1 MICVPKFA
9 EKVTNEKNTTEDW
22 GMIMHICDR
31 VISSKDGSKDCLRS
45 IIKRLNHQDP
55 HVVMQAIVVSN
66 RKNCFILPSSGFTS
80 KHFTTHFRYWT
91 PV

>member
-1 MICVPKFA
+1 MMGWRRVTWLTKFA

-31 VISSKDGSKDCLRS
+31 VISSKDGAKDCLRS

-66 RKNCFILPSSGFTS
+66 RKKRFI
-80 KHFTTHFRYWT
+80 
-91 PV
+91 

>member
-1 MICVPKFA
+1 MFLRSWENNFAKFA

-31 VISSKDGSKDCLRS
+31 VISSKDGAKDCLRS

-66 RKNCFILPSSGFTS
+66 RG
-80 KHFTTHFRYWT
+80 
-91 PV
+91 

>member
-1 MICVPKFA
+1 
-9 EKVTNEKNTTEDW
+9 
-22 GMIMHICDR
+22 MIMAICDR

-66 RKNCFILPSSGFTS
+66 RKNCFILPTSGFTS
-80 KHFTTHFRYWT
+80 MYFTSHFRYWT

>member
-1 MICVPKFA
+1 MIWLPKFA

-31 VISSKDGSKDCLRS
+31 VISSKDGAKDCLRS

-66 RKNCFILPSSGFTS
+66 RKICSMRFYLSVLI
-80 KHFTTHFRYWT
+80 THFRYWT

>member
-1 MICVPKFA
+1 MPLERPWKNNLALKNFA

-31 VISSKDGSKDCLRS
+31 VISSKDGAKDCLRS

-66 RKNCFILPSSGFTS
+66 IKLRHYSAARL
-80 KHFTTHFRYWT
+80 
-91 PV
+91 